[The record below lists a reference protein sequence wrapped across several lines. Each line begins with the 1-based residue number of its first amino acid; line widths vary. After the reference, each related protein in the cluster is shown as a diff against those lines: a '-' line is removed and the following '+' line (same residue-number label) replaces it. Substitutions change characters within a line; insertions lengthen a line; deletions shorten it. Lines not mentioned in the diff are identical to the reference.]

1 MERMDFTSQSSGKTD
16 IGSMTP
22 DELKAF
28 IADKGQPSYRAG
40 QIFAW
45 LHEKT
50 ATSFDE
56 MTNLP
61 ASLRE
66 ELKDSCEIMVPEQAR
81 VQVSKVDGTRKY
93 LFRLNDGN
101 FVESVLMRYKHGNS
115 VCVSSQVGCAMGC
128 SFCASTIGGL
138 VRNLTASEILGQV
151 YMIGRETGER
161 VSNVVVMGMGEPLAN
176 YRNVTS
182 FVRILSDENSL
193 HISQRNITISTCGLV
208 PEIIALSKEGLKI
221 TLALSLH
228 APNDEI
234 RRRIMPI
241 ANRYSIDEILDA
253 CNIYFEN
260 TGRRVTFEYCLIDG
274 INDLPE
280 HAKELSGRLKG
291 MNAHVN
297 LIPVNP
303 TPENDY
309 GQAKEKD
316 IRTFAEILERNGIT
330 TTRRREMGRD
340 ISGAC
345 GQLRKQTLDGS
356 GN

>member
-1 MERMDFTSQSSGKTD
+1 MDFSFQSSEKID
-16 IGSMTP
+16 IRSLTSEKLLEMA
-22 DELKAF
+22 LQM
-28 IADKGQPSYRAG
+28 GQPKYRAG
-40 QIFAW
+40 QLFAW
-45 LHEKT
+45 LHNKCVN
-50 ATSFDE
+50 SFDE
-56 MTNLP
+56 MSNLP
-61 ASLRE
+61 ASFRE
-66 ELKDSCEIMVPEQAR
+66 ELKDKCVIRNLEQVR
-81 VQVSKVDGTRKY
+81 VQVSKADGTRKY
-93 LFRLNDGN
+93 LFKLFDDNLI
-101 FVESVLMRYKHGNS
+101 ESVMMRYKHGNS

-128 SFCASTIGGL
+128 SFCASTLGGL
-138 VRNLTASEILGQV
+138 VRNLSAGEILGQI
-151 YMIGRETGER
+151 YEIQKETGER
-161 VSNVVVMGMGEPLAN
+161 VSNVVVMGMGEPMAN
-176 YRNVTS
+176 YGNVMD

-208 PEIIALSKEGLKI
+208 PPIIALSNEGLKI

-241 ANRYSIDEILDA
+241 ANKYSIDEILDA
-253 CNIYFEN
+253 CRTYFDN

-274 INDLPE
+274 VNDLPA
-280 HAKELSGRLKG
+280 HARELAGRLKG

-303 TPENDY
+303 TPENNY

-316 IRTFAEILERNGIT
+316 IQVFKDILEEGGIT

-345 GQLRKQTLDGS
+345 GQLRQQTLKGL
-356 GN
+356 